1 MTGKSKDDKKLLGKS
16 VPDDAKTVFIPQET
30 TKNVAK
36 PGSTPA
42 KNPRKPK
49 TVLAPD
55 SAEEQTQFRPS
66 QSGSG
71 RAGSRNIP
79 AAPISEDK
87 PKRGAAPRIAKA
99 PATEKTIFVKAP
111 KAAHQIQVGD
121 VLNDIFEVT
130 RFIAR
135 GGMGEVFEGI
145 NVNSEERVAIKV
157 MLPSLAADP
166 KVIGMFRKEAQAL
179 TKLQHEA
186 LVQYRILAQ
195 EPKLG
200 VLYIVTDYIR
210 GDNLSDVLGKITPS
224 LQDQI
229 DLLRRMAAGLRS
241 AHALG
246 AIHRDVSPDNILLPQ
261 GRLDLAKLIDFG
273 ISKDM
278 QAGAATIVGDGFAGK
293 LGYVAPEQLGDHGGK
308 IGSWT
313 DVYSLGLVMLA
324 VAKGENVPMGGALV
338 DAVDKR
344 RVVPDVSD
352 APEPLRPILTK
363 MLQPNPAARYQTMQ
377 DVLIA
382 LDEFSSVAQR
392 PFRGISKENADGT
405 AGKSRTKKMAVA
417 AIGGLLLL
425 GAAGASVWS
434 WQSQGPSTKAAKNSG
449 ANNGGNLPN
458 TLPQDP
464 GLAVRQ
470 VIDSALPSIGCTW
483 LSILDV
489 TAEDGGA
496 KIRMAGVA
504 GNPSI
509 AQNDLARSFS
519 ASGVERADIDFDN
532 VAPITQAGCAA
543 LDTYRQVRD
552 PQGQKLSIPQRK
564 FEMTLQEDGKP
575 YAGKIAANAVI
586 EINVGAGKS
595 DMALV
600 GLEPSGLFTVIARSR
615 AQFEDLQK
623 NAPQAFTNL
632 GEGRY
637 RMLIDLD
644 HAGWSG
650 ILLISGNGPM
660 PENLIAPGIGARG
673 SDWQSKFI
681 SQAAASGWQTEM
693 IWFRSVNEQPN

>member
-1 MTGKSKDDKKLLGKS
+1 MTDKAENNKKSAGKAAVQPFKDE
-16 VPDDAKTVFIPQET
+16 AKTVFIPQESMQ
-30 TKNVAK
+30 NVAK
-36 PGSTPA
+36 PVSVPSKNKIKQKPA
-42 KNPRKPK
+42 SDQQ
-49 TVLAPD
+49 A
-55 SAEEQTQFRPS
+55 AEEKTQFRPGSNRS
-66 QSGSG
+66 QSNQNTLPS
-71 RAGSRNIP
+71 SPKP
-79 AAPISEDK
+79 AK
-87 PKRGAAPRIAKA
+87 PKARNPKA
-99 PATEKTIFVKAP
+99 PAVEKTVFIKQS
-111 KAAHQIQVGD
+111 KSAHQIQVGD

-145 NVNSEERVAIKV
+145 NVNSEESVAIKV
-157 MLPSLAADP
+157 MLPALAADP
-166 KVIGMFRKEAQAL
+166 NVIGMFRKEAQAL

-200 VLYIVTDYIR
+200 VLYIVTDYIK
-210 GDNLSDVLGKITPS
+210 GDNLSDVLGRITPS

-246 AIHRDVSPDNILLPQ
+246 AIHRDVSPDNILLPD
-261 GRLDLAKLIDFG
+261 GRLDRAKLIDFG

-293 LGYVAPEQLGDHGGK
+293 LSYVAPEQLGDHGGR

-324 VAKGENVPMGGALV
+324 VAKGENVLMGGALV

-352 APEPLRPILTK
+352 APEALRPILTK
-363 MLQPNPAARYQTMQ
+363 MLQPDPAARYQTMGE
-377 DVLIA
+377 VLIA
-382 LDEFSSVAQR
+382 LDDISS
-392 PFRGISKENADGT
+392 SKPRRNREKNTDIAVNEN
-405 AGKSRTKKMAVA
+405 GKVSATKKIVA
-417 AIGGLLLL
+417 AVGAVLLL
-425 GAAGASVWS
+425 GAAGAGIWS
-434 WQSQGPSTKAAKNSG
+434 WQSKNPAASGKKLAGQG
-449 ANNGGNLPN
+449 NGNPAI

-489 TAEDGGA
+489 TTEEGGA

-504 GNPSI
+504 GNPSV
-509 AQNDLARSFS
+509 AQNDLARSFA

-564 FEMTLQEDGKP
+564 FEMTLQEEGKP

-595 DMALV
+595 DMALI

-615 AQFEDLQK
+615 AQFDELQK

-650 ILLISGNGPM
+650 ILLVSGNGPM

-681 SQAAASGWQTEM
+681 SQAATSGWQTEM
-693 IWFRSVNEQPN
+693 IWFRSVDEQPN

>member
-1 MTGKSKDDKKLLGKS
+1 MTDEPKDNKKLRGKVTQPS
-16 VPDDAKTVFIPQET
+16 AQNEAKTVFMPQET
-30 TKNVAK
+30 TKNIAK
-36 PGSTPA
+36 PATIAA
-42 KNPRKPK
+42 KKSIKKLPSISGQK
-49 TVLAPD
+49 T
-55 SAEEQTQFRPS
+55 EEKTQFRPS
-66 QSGSG
+66 SD
-71 RAGSRNIP
+71 RSRSSNQNNLISTP
-79 AAPISEDK
+79 KLAAKNPVRK
-87 PKRGAAPRIAKA
+87 VKA
-99 PATEKTIFVKAP
+99 PAIEKTVFVKP
-111 KAAHQIQVGD
+111 LRTAHQIQVGD
-121 VLNDIFEVT
+121 VLNHIFEVT

-145 NVNSEERVAIKV
+145 NINSEESVAIKV
-157 MLPSLAADP
+157 MLPELAADP

-200 VLYIVTDYIR
+200 VLYIVTDYIN
-210 GDNLSDVLGKITPS
+210 GDNLSDVLGRITPS

-229 DLLRRMAAGLRS
+229 NLLRRMAAGLRS

-246 AIHRDVSPDNILLPQ
+246 AIHRDVSPDNILLPC
-261 GRLDLAKLIDFG
+261 GHLDRAKLIDFG

-278 QAGAATIVGDGFAGK
+278 QAGSATIVGDGFAGK
-293 LGYVAPEQLGDHGGK
+293 LSYVAPEQLGDHGGK

-313 DVYSLGLVMLA
+313 DIYSLGLVMLA
-324 VAKGENVPMGGALV
+324 VAKRENVPMGGALV

-352 APEPLRPILTK
+352 APEPLRPLLTK
-363 MLQPNPAARYQTMQ
+363 MLQPDPADRYQTMGE
-377 DVLIA
+377 VLIA
-382 LDEFSSVAQR
+382 LDDISSSAPRRIRKKSDDNFSD
-392 PFRGISKENADGT
+392 KNN
-405 AGKSRTKKMAVA
+405 KSQTKKIIVTAVS
-417 AIGGLLLL
+417 ILFLL
-425 GAAGASVWS
+425 GAAGAGIWNWKLTNLVTINKK
-434 WQSQGPSTKAAKNSG
+434 QVAQR
-449 ANNGGNLPN
+449 NGNPAI

-464 GLAVRQ
+464 GLAARQ

-489 TAEDGGA
+489 TAEESGA

-504 GNPSI
+504 GNPSV
-509 AQNDLARSFS
+509 AQNDLARSFA
-519 ASGVERADIDFDN
+519 ASGVDRADIDFDN

-595 DMALV
+595 DMALI

-615 AQFEDLQK
+615 VQFEELQK

-650 ILLISGNGPM
+650 ILLVSGNGPM

-681 SQAAASGWQTEM
+681 SQAATSGWQTEM
-693 IWFRSVNEQPN
+693 IWFRSVDEQPN